1 MACKVAVQSA
11 GCNLSLPL
19 WPVVTSVCWCLYIC
33 WSKPQRQTRKHR
45 CGDNCKVAAG
55 FRIPDS
61 AVLRI
66 TCHWLSLTTCFD
78 VIGRGGLDT
87 QWCGR
92 LDCERLYLYTH
103 TPI

>member
-33 WSKPQRQTRKHR
+33 WSKPQQQTRKHR

-61 AVLRI
+61 AVLR
-66 TCHWLSLTTCFD
+66 TADNTSLAVA
-78 VIGRGGLDT
+78 VIGWGGLHT